1 MKNPPNIQTARVVEH
16 GVIDLVWSTGET
28 FNANLPKRNTAFAQ
42 LADPSFF
49 AQMERDEWGHG
60 IGWPTGLDLGAD
72 RLYELSREQAGLP
85 TASEFEAWMERN
97 HLSLTVAAESLGM
110 TRRMIAHYRTGSKP
124 IPVVVGLACK
134 GGGKPRTHGEV
145 NQLEASVASP
155 RELGWHSQSTVVSFS
170 VARSRRMLCSV
181 LAGVA

>member
-1 MKNPPNIQTARVVEH
+1 MKNPPNIQAARVIAPS
-16 GVIDLVWSTGET
+16 VIELVWSTGET
-28 FNANLPKRNTAFAQ
+28 LSANLADLPKRNAAFAK
-42 LADPSFF
+42 LSDHAFF

-60 IGWPTGLDLGAD
+60 IGWPGGLDLGAD

-97 HLSLTVAAESLGM
+97 GLSLTVAAESLGM

-134 GGGKPRTHGEV
+134 GWEATHPR
-145 NQLEASVASP
+145 Q
-155 RELGWHSQSTVVSFS
+155 SQS
-170 VARSRRMLCSV
+170 A
-181 LAGVA
+181 